1 MGLQAQFYMAILYF
15 LEVVFFLFVVF
26 GLGGDCGDHFVDDV
40 VEDFDLINADFD
52 AIRQLILCMVSLF
65 EPCVRCDLFQA
76 VSQLRIRHQNVRDK
90 ALNLVADEASELVA
104 SIENFL
110 VQALCVRVLER
121 QVAADHCEKD
131 YTCTP

>member
-1 MGLQAQFYMAILYF
+1 MGLQAQFDMAILYF
-15 LEVVFFLFVVF
+15 FEVVIFLFVF
-26 GLGGDCGDHFVDDV
+26 LGLGGYCGDHFIDNV

-52 AIRQLILCMVSLF
+52 AIRQLILRMVCLF

-90 ALNLVADEASELVA
+90 ALYLVTDEASELVA

-110 VQALCVRVLER
+110 VQALCVRVFER

-131 YTCTP
+131 DTCTP